1 MHIRK
6 FLSYLWLLSL
16 VWFSMLFFAAEQGRG
31 DPPDYS
37 AQLPR
42 IAPRTPSDSI
52 ATMKI
57 APGYRVE
64 LVASEPH
71 VFDPVAIA
79 FDASAR
85 LYAVEMCDYSEQ
97 ETEHLGN
104 VRLLEDRDRNG
115 TYETSI
121 LFAEKLSWPTAIACY
136 DGGVFVGAAPD
147 IWYLKDTNGDG
158 VSDIREKVFTGFG
171 RSNVQGLLN
180 SFCWGI
186 DNRLYGQTSSSGG
199 TITRPDAPE
208 TKPLSLSGRDFSF
221 DPRSRD
227 IRSESGG
234 GQHGM
239 SFDDWG
245 NRFSCQNSDHLQ
257 LHLYDERYQKS
268 GNLLPLPTIRQSI
281 AVDGPQATVY
291 RRSEVEPW
299 RILRTN
305 LRVTKQVTGLV
316 EGGGRPSGYFTSAT
330 GVTIYRGDAMPELR
344 GLAFVGDV
352 GSNIVHRKTLKPNGV
367 SMIGERVDLDS
378 EFIAATDIWFRP
390 VQFSNAPDGSL
401 FLLDLYREV
410 IEHPKSLPDV
420 IKKHLDLTS
429 GRDRGRLYR
438 IIPEKGLAARDNNLT
453 DRSAESLI
461 ELLGH
466 SNSWHRET
474 ASQLLV
480 NRIYQWRKTSET
492 DAHQCLKKIDEAA
505 SRFQSGEGKLQCLG
519 ILSFFQHPPAIPSI
533 WLKHEDP
540 RVRSYAVRL
549 FEPIARG
556 DASLR
561 NKIRELA
568 SDGDSRVRFQVAL
581 TLAALPLMKDEEQ
594 SQSIAAKSLLI
605 SASNDPALEAAAGN
619 VSGPFLVEFSNE
631 ILANG
636 AGQGGQQKQWSE
648 SACLLVGKCFALT
661 ASDAQIQAIDKVLQ
675 PLHVPQS
682 LNSSHVVASWI
693 KGCLRGLSTRWKY
706 EMKKLE
712 SCPQLAKIVA
722 SSIEHSKQESNANS
736 YSVAEKLESIHSIRW
751 SRSSE
756 SADLLFRRMDLR
768 EPVEVQLAALDGI
781 ASYADE
787 AVINKLIVKYSSLSP
802 STRSKAADLLL
813 SKKRW
818 LEILLSRAG
827 EGGFDLRDLD
837 ASRQNALQQH
847 ADLSIRE
854 KANSLLGRS
863 TNSNRDEVLAKY
875 RESLTLRGS
884 QESGKQHFAKSCAA
898 CHRLDG
904 VGYEL
909 GPNLATF
916 KYRGAEAILQN
927 VIDPNREVNPQYLSY
942 TVLTTDERTITGM
955 IESETATHLTLVR
968 GDNARDTIPRSEIEQ
983 LKSSRVSIMPEGL
996 ENQLNPQAM
1005 ADLLAYLLNTP

>member
-6 FLSYLWLLSL
+6 LLSL
-16 VWFSMLFFAAEQGRG
+16 GCLLLLSSAAEQGRG
-31 DPPDYS
+31 EPQDYS
-37 AQLPR
+37 TQLPR
-42 IAPRTPSDSI
+42 IAPQTPADSI

-57 APGYRVE
+57 APGYRIE

-79 FDASAR
+79 FDQSAR
-85 LYAVEMCDYSEQ
+85 LYAIEMCDYSEQ

-158 VSDIREKVFTGFG
+158 ASDIREKVFTGFG
-171 RSNVQGLLN
+171 RSNVQGLMN
-180 SFCWGI
+180 SLCWGL

-199 TITRPDAPE
+199 TITRPDV
-208 TKPLSLSGRDFSF
+208 TDSKPVSLGGRDFSF
-221 DPRSRD
+221 DPRTRD

-257 LHLYDERYQKS
+257 LHVYDERYQKPD
-268 GNLLPLPTIRQSI
+268 NLLPLPSIRQSI
-281 AVDGPQATVY
+281 AIDGPQATVY

-305 LRVTKQVTGLV
+305 LRVTKQVPGLV

-352 GSNIVHRKTLKPNGV
+352 GSNIVHRKRLKPNGV
-367 SMIGERVDLDS
+367 SMVGERIDQDS

-410 IEHPKSLPDV
+410 IEHPKSLPEV

-438 IIPEKGLAARDNNLT
+438 IIPDKGLATRDNDLN
-453 DRSAESLI
+453 DRSTDELI

-474 ASQLLV
+474 SAQLLV
-480 NRIYQWRKTSET
+480 KHISDGSKTSPT
-492 DAHQCLKKIDEAA
+492 NASILLQKIDAAA
-505 SRFQSGEGKLQCLG
+505 SRIPQGEGKLQCLG
-519 ILSFFQHPPAIPSI
+519 VLSYFRHLPASSSV

-549 FEPIARG
+549 LEPMANE

-561 NKIRELA
+561 SDIRKLA
-568 SDGDSRVRFQVAL
+568 SDANSRVRFQVAL
-581 TLAALPLMKDEEQ
+581 TLAALPQIDTEKQE
-594 SQSIAAKSLLI
+594 QSIAVKSLI
-605 SASNDPALEAAAGN
+605 MSTNNDSSLESAAAN
-619 VSGPFLVEFSNE
+619 ASRPFLVDFSNE
-631 ILANG
+631 IIASG
-636 AGQGGQQKQWSE
+636 AGQGGQSNPWSE
-648 SACLLVGKCFALT
+648 SASLLVGRCFALA
-661 ASDAQIQAIDKVLQ
+661 ASEAQIQTIDQGMML
-675 PLHVPQS
+675 PSNPS
-682 LNSSHVVASWI
+682 TAVASWV
-693 KGCLRGLSTRWKY
+693 KGCLRGLATRWKY
-706 EMKKLE
+706 DLKKLE
-712 SCPQLAKIVA
+712 SCPQLAKVVLQ
-722 SSIEHSKQESNANS
+722 SIEQSKQAGIAEQL
-736 YSVAEKLESIHSIRW
+736 SVSQKLDSIQSIRW
-751 SRSSE
+751 SRSNE
-756 SADLLFRRMDLR
+756 SADLLFRWMDLR
-768 EPVEVQLAALDGI
+768 EPWEVQLAALDGI
-781 ASYADE
+781 ASYANE
-787 AVINKLIVKYSSLSP
+787 EVINTLITKYTSLSP
-802 STRSKAADLLL
+802 SIRTKAADLLL
-813 SKKRW
+813 SKKGW
-818 LEILLSRAG
+818 LEILLRRAG

-847 ADLSIRE
+847 ADSTIRE

-863 TNSNRDEVLAKY
+863 TNSNREEVLAKY
-875 RESLTLRGS
+875 RESLTLRGN
-884 QESGKQHFAKSCAA
+884 QEIGKQHFAKSCAA

-927 VIDPNREVNPQYLSY
+927 VIDPNREVNPQYISY
-942 TVLTTDERTITGM
+942 TILTTDDRTITGM

>member
-6 FLSYLWLLSL
+6 LLSL
-16 VWFSMLFFAAEQGRG
+16 GCLLLFASIAEQGRG
-31 DPPDYS
+31 EPQDYS
-37 AQLPR
+37 TQLPR
-42 IAPRTPSDSI
+42 IAPQTPADSI
-52 ATMKI
+52 TTMKI
-57 APGYRVE
+57 APGYRIE

-79 FDASAR
+79 FDESSR
-85 LYAVEMCDYSEQ
+85 LYAIEMCDYSEQ

-115 TYETSI
+115 SYETSI

-158 VSDIREKVFTGFG
+158 AADIREKVFTGFG
-171 RSNVQGLLN
+171 RSNVQGLMN

-199 TITRPDAPE
+199 SITRPDV
-208 TKPLSLSGRDFSF
+208 TDSKPVSLGGRDFSF
-221 DPRSRD
+221 DPRTRD

-257 LHLYDERYQKS
+257 LHVYDERYQKPD
-268 GNLLPLPTIRQSI
+268 NLLPLPSIRQSI
-281 AVDGPQATVY
+281 AIDGPQATVY

-305 LRVTKQVTGLV
+305 LRVTKQVPGLV

-352 GSNIVHRKTLKPNGV
+352 GSNIVHRKRLKPNGV
-367 SMIGERVDLDS
+367 SMVGERIDQDS

-410 IEHPKSLPDV
+410 IEHPKSLPEV

-438 IIPEKGLAARDNNLT
+438 IIPDKGLATRDT
-453 DRSAESLI
+453 DLKKRSTDELI

-466 SNSWHRET
+466 TNSWHRET
-474 ASQLLV
+474 AAQLLV
-480 NRIYQWRKTSET
+480 KHILDISTTSPT
-492 DAHQCLKKIDEAA
+492 DASLWLQKIDAAA
-505 SRFQSGEGKLQCLG
+505 SRIQPGEGNLQRLG
-519 ILSFFQHPPAIPSI
+519 VLSYFRHLPASPSV
-533 WLKHEDP
+533 WLNHEDP

-549 FEPIARG
+549 LEPMAKE

-561 NKIRELA
+561 SQIRKLA
-568 SDGDSRVRFQVAL
+568 SDGDSRVRFQVAF
-581 TLAALPLMKDEEQ
+581 TLAALPPIDAEQ
-594 SQSIAAKSLLI
+594 QEHSVAVKSLLK
-605 SASNDPALEAAAGN
+605 STNNDPSLESAAAN
-619 VSGPFLVEFSNE
+619 ASRPFLVDFSNE
-631 ILANG
+631 IIASG
-636 AGQGGQQKQWSE
+636 AGQGGLAAEQGGQSNSWSE
-648 SACLLVGKCFALT
+648 SASLLVGRCFALA
-661 ASDAQIQAIDKVLQ
+661 ASETQIQAIDKRLTLS
-675 PLHVPQS
+675 PNAPTA
-682 LNSSHVVASWI
+682 VASWV
-693 KGCLRGLSTRWKY
+693 KGCLRGLATRWKY
-706 EMKKLE
+706 DLKKLE
-712 SCPQLAKIVA
+712 SCPRLAKVVLQ
-722 SSIEHSKQESNANS
+722 SIEQSKQTSIAEQL
-736 YSVAEKLESIHSIRW
+736 SVSQKLDSIQSIRW
-751 SRSSE
+751 SRSNE
-756 SADLLFRRMDLR
+756 SADLLFRWMDLR
-768 EPVEVQLAALDGI
+768 EPSDVQLAALDGI
-781 ASYADE
+781 ASYANE
-787 AVINKLIVKYSSLSP
+787 EVINTLITKYTSLSP
-802 STRSKAADLLL
+802 SIRTKAADLLL
-813 SKKRW
+813 SKKGW
-818 LEILLSRAG
+818 LEILLRRAG

-847 ADLSIRE
+847 ADAAIRE

-863 TNSNRDEVLAKY
+863 TNSNREEVLARY
-875 RESLTLRGS
+875 QESLSLRGDH
-884 QESGKQHFAKSCAA
+884 ESGKQHFAKSCAA

-927 VIDPNREVNPQYLSY
+927 VIDPNREVNPQYISY
-942 TVLTTDERTITGM
+942 TILTTDERTITGM
-955 IESETATHLTLVR
+955 IESETATHITLVR
-968 GDNARDTIPRSEIEQ
+968 GDNARDTIPRSEIDQ

>member
-1 MHIRK
+1 
-6 FLSYLWLLSL
+6 
-16 VWFSMLFFAAEQGRG
+16 
-31 DPPDYS
+31 
-37 AQLPR
+37 
-42 IAPRTPSDSI
+42 
-52 ATMKI
+52 
-57 APGYRVE
+57 
-64 LVASEPH
+64 
-71 VFDPVAIA
+71 
-79 FDASAR
+79 
-85 LYAVEMCDYSEQ
+85 
-97 ETEHLGN
+97 
-104 VRLLEDRDRNG
+104 
-115 TYETSI
+115 
-121 LFAEKLSWPTAIACY
+121 
-136 DGGVFVGAAPD
+136 
-147 IWYLKDTNGDG
+147 
-158 VSDIREKVFTGFG
+158 
-171 RSNVQGLLN
+171 
-180 SFCWGI
+180 
-186 DNRLYGQTSSSGG
+186 
-199 TITRPDAPE
+199 
-208 TKPLSLSGRDFSF
+208 
-221 DPRSRD
+221 
-227 IRSESGG
+227 
-234 GQHGM
+234 
-239 SFDDWG
+239 
-245 NRFSCQNSDHLQ
+245 
-257 LHLYDERYQKS
+257 
-268 GNLLPLPTIRQSI
+268 
-281 AVDGPQATVY
+281 
-291 RRSEVEPW
+291 
-299 RILRTN
+299 
-305 LRVTKQVTGLV
+305 
-316 EGGGRPSGYFTSAT
+316 
-330 GVTIYRGDAMPELR
+330 MPELR

-352 GSNIVHRKTLKPNGV
+352 GSNIVHRKKLKPNGV
-367 SMIGERVDLDS
+367 SMIGERIDRDS

-438 IIPEKGLAARDNNLT
+438 IIPEKGLAARDNNLA
-453 DRSAESLI
+453 DRSVDSLI

-466 SNSWHRET
+466 SNSWQRET

-480 NRIYQWRKTSET
+480 NRICQWRKTSET
-492 DAHQCLKKIDEAA
+492 DAHQCLKKIDEASA
-505 SRFQSGEGKLQCLG
+505 RFQTGEGKLQCLG
-519 ILSFFQHPPAIPSI
+519 ILSFFQYPPANSSI

-540 RVRSYAVRL
+540 RVRSYTVRL
-549 FEPIARG
+549 LEPIARG

-605 SASNDPALEAAAGN
+605 SANNDPALEATAGN

-636 AGQGGQQKQWSE
+636 AGQGGQQNQWSE

-675 PLHVPQS
+675 PLNVPQS
-682 LNSSHVVASWI
+682 VNSSNVVASWI
-693 KGCLRGLSTRWKY
+693 KGCLRGLATRWKY
-706 EMKKLE
+706 EIIKLE

-722 SSIEHSKQESNANS
+722 LSIEQSKQESYANS
-736 YSVAEKLESIHSIRW
+736 SSVAEKLESIQSIRW

-927 VIDPNREVNPQYLSY
+927 VIDPNREVNPQYVSY

>member
-1 MHIRK
+1 
-6 FLSYLWLLSL
+6 
-16 VWFSMLFFAAEQGRG
+16 
-31 DPPDYS
+31 
-37 AQLPR
+37 
-42 IAPRTPSDSI
+42 
-52 ATMKI
+52 MKI
-57 APGYRVE
+57 APGYRIE

-79 FDASAR
+79 FDESSR
-85 LYAVEMCDYSEQ
+85 LYANEMCDYSEQ

-115 TYETSI
+115 SYETSI

-158 VSDIREKVFTGFG
+158 AADIREKVFSGFG
-171 RSNVQGLLN
+171 RSNVQGLMN
-180 SFCWGI
+180 SFCWGL

-199 TITRPDAPE
+199 TITRPDVADS
-208 TKPLSLSGRDFSF
+208 KPVSLGGRDFSF
-221 DPRSRD
+221 DPRTRD

-257 LHLYDERYQKS
+257 LHVYDERYQKPD
-268 GNLLPLPTIRQSI
+268 NLLPLPSIRQSI
-281 AVDGPQATVY
+281 AIDGPQATVY

-305 LRVTKQVTGLV
+305 LRVTKQVPGLV

-352 GSNIVHRKTLKPNGV
+352 GSNIVHRKRLKPNGV
-367 SMIGERVDLDS
+367 SMVGERIDQDS

-410 IEHPKSLPDV
+410 IEHPKSLPEV

-438 IIPEKGLAARDNNLT
+438 IIPDKGLATRDT
-453 DRSAESLI
+453 DLKKRSTDELI

-474 ASQLLV
+474 TAQLLV
-480 NRIYQWRKTSET
+480 KQISEENKTSPT
-492 DAHQCLKKIDEAA
+492 DASLWLQKIDAAA
-505 SRFQSGEGKLQCLG
+505 SRIQQGEGKLQCLG
-519 ILSFFQHPPAIPSI
+519 VLSYFRHLPASPSV
-533 WLKHEDP
+533 WLNHEDP

-549 FEPIARG
+549 LEPMAKE

-561 NKIRELA
+561 SEIRKLA
-568 SDGDSRVRFQVAL
+568 SDGNSRVRFQVAL
-581 TLAALPLMKDEEQ
+581 TLAALPPINAEQ
-594 SQSIAAKSLLI
+594 QEQSIAVKSLLM
-605 SASNDPALEAAAGN
+605 STNNDPSLESAAAN
-619 VSGPFLVEFSNE
+619 ASRPFLVDFSNE
-631 ILANG
+631 IIASG
-636 AGQGGQQKQWSE
+636 AGQGGQGEGQGGKSSSWSE
-648 SACLLVGKCFALT
+648 SASLLVGRCFALA
-661 ASDAQIQAIDKVLQ
+661 ASEAQIQAIDKRLAFS
-675 PLHVPQS
+675 PNAS
-682 LNSSHVVASWI
+682 TAVASWV
-693 KGCLRGLSTRWKY
+693 KGCLRGLATRWKY
-706 EMKKLE
+706 DLKKLE
-712 SCPQLAKIVA
+712 SCPQLAKVVLQ
-722 SSIEHSKQESNANS
+722 SIEQSKQASIAEQL
-736 YSVAEKLESIHSIRW
+736 SVSQKLDSIQSIRW
-751 SRSSE
+751 SRSNE
-756 SADLLFRRMDLR
+756 SADLLFRWMDLR
-768 EPVEVQLAALDGI
+768 EPSDVQLAALDGI
-781 ASYADE
+781 ASYANE
-787 AVINKLIVKYSSLSP
+787 EVINTLITKYTSLSP
-802 STRSKAADLLL
+802 SIRTKAADLLL
-813 SKKRW
+813 SKKGW
-818 LEILLSRAG
+818 LEILLRRAG

-847 ADLSIRE
+847 ADSAIRE

-863 TNSNRDEVLAKY
+863 TNSNREEVLAKY
-875 RESLTLRGS
+875 RASLSLRGN
-884 QESGKQHFAKSCAA
+884 QEIGKQHFAKSCAA

-927 VIDPNREVNPQYLSY
+927 VIDPNREVNPQYISY
-942 TVLTTDERTITGM
+942 TILTTDERTITGM
-955 IESETATHLTLVR
+955 IESETATQITLVR